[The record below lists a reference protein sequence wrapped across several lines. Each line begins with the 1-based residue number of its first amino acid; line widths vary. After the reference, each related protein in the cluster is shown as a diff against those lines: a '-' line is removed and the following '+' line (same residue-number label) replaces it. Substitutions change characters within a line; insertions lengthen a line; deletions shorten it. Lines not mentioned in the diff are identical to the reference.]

1 MAGIVRGNPVAGNGA
16 AGRVAGNGPA
26 DNGAGGSGSLGSRS
40 PLGGLNV
47 PLVDRVTPR
56 DLGDFLSLPRRGP
69 AGSFPSGPGGRP
81 GVANASFPRGG
92 PQGSWRGVNLNQ
104 VNVTRIQTSVRQAW
118 RNDLGVV
125 GAGRAAFNRP
135 YWNGWAG
142 GVRGNWRPNRY
153 YHCFT
158 PQFWAT
164 NYVYFPW
171 PRFYYWW
178 TPRPWTYWWSCPTW
192 STYQSWFPSW
202 GWTTPYSYDYGPGGN
217 VVFSG
222 GYVYL
227 NDQPIATAEEYAAS
241 AAALAE
247 VPPPANPEQPAEWLP
262 LGTFAVSEG
271 EEDKDPSRVLQLA
284 VDQAGNVSGTLV
296 NQKTG
301 RTYPVQGRVDKE
313 TQRVAFT
320 IGDNKEVVLETGLY
334 NLTQQQTPVLA
345 HGEGREE
352 TYLLLRLEPP
362 PAEDA
367 PPAPPAAAGMRPLV
381 P

>member
-1 MAGIVRGNPVAGNGA
+1 
-16 AGRVAGNGPA
+16 
-26 DNGAGGSGSLGSRS
+26 
-40 PLGGLNV
+40 
-47 PLVDRVTPR
+47 
-56 DLGDFLSLPRRGP
+56 
-69 AGSFPSGPGGRP
+69 
-81 GVANASFPRGG
+81 
-92 PQGSWRGVNLNQ
+92 
-104 VNVTRIQTSVRQAW
+104 
-118 RNDLGVV
+118 
-125 GAGRAAFNRP
+125 
-135 YWNGWAG
+135 
-142 GVRGNWRPNRY
+142 
-153 YHCFT
+153 
-158 PQFWAT
+158 
-164 NYVYFPW
+164 
-171 PRFYYWW
+171 
-178 TPRPWTYWWSCPTW
+178 
-192 STYQSWFPSW
+192 
-202 GWTTPYSYDYGPGGN
+202 